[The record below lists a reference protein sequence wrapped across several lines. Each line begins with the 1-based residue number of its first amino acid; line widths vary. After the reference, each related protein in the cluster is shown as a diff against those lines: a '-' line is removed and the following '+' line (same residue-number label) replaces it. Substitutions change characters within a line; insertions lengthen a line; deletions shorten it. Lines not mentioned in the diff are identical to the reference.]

1 MVSRLSDIE
10 LCRQVWD
17 LLRER
22 LGPVEAMRFLS
33 LVRSQPRDYVKWRDE
48 QFREL
53 TLIGLLEQL
62 DPPPQS

>member
-22 LGPVEAMRFLS
+22 FGPVEAMRFLS
-33 LVRSQPRDYVKWRDE
+33 LVRSQPRDYMQWRE
-48 QFREL
+48 EHFREL
-53 TLIGLLEQL
+53 TLSALLEQI
-62 DPPPQS
+62 DPQPRS